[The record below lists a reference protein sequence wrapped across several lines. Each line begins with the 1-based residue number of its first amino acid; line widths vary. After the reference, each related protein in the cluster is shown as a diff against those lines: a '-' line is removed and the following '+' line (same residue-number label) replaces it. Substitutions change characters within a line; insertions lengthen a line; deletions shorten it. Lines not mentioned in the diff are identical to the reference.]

1 MLKDILKIGQKKF
14 LFINDLNGREIAR
27 ALYKKEPQ
35 KTNQKQLRT
44 EKVIKSKGNKL
55 YVKWKGYYNS
65 LIAGLIKNTLSKNAS
80 ILSLKQFK
88 SFAGNIN
95 V

>member
-88 SFAGNIN
+88 SFAGNIY

>member
-1 MLKDILKIGQKKF
+1 MLKAILKIGQKKF
-14 LFINDLNGREIAR
+14 LFINDLNGIEIAR

>member
-1 MLKDILKIGQKKF
+1 M
-14 LFINDLNGREIAR
+14 FINDLNGREIAR
-27 ALYKKEPQ
+27 ALYNKEPQ
-35 KTNQKQLRT
+35 KTNQEQLRT

-55 YVKWKGYYNS
+55 YVKWKGYCNS

>member
-27 ALYKKEPQ
+27 ALYKKESQ

>member
-35 KTNQKQLRT
+35 KTNQEQLRT

-55 YVKWKGYYNS
+55 YVKWKGYCNS

>member
-1 MLKDILKIGQKKF
+1 MLKDILRIGQKKF

-35 KTNQKQLRT
+35 KTNQEQLRT

-55 YVKWKGYYNS
+55 YVKWKGYCNS